1 MKRTFLLL
9 LLIVLGATSVALA
22 ANPPPPPKITAAQVA
37 APSGDTKLV
46 SVFPDAIYDIAV
58 AVAGAGS
65 VEVQDEGATAANFNG
80 DATHAVSQDDFID
93 YMMATIDPDGDGSI
107 ADSALSLYGLTITGS
122 DGLHVGV
129 AGTTKGTVRWYDNT
143 AENVFHFDLY
153 ASNFTENWG
162 IALQTAY
169 PTVNNALFNVDTN
182 GTAGWTDP
190 AAFEPALTAASQ
202 AEMETGT
209 EVGLRSMSPLRVAQ
223 AIAALAASSSGDVL
237 SAGDC
242 TDGACLDGTSDG
254 GTYIRLYDG
263 DSHYTQ
269 LAAGNS
275 TANLTFTLPTSY
287 PGASNALIVSSDAGV
302 LSTVP
307 ATTYQAA
314 DASLGEIAGLTLAQG
329 DILYVGAAGVVYNL
343 GAGVAGQYLKTGG
356 AAANPSW
363 DDPAGSGD
371 ITSVGD
377 SASGAAFTA
386 DGTGNTLYFEG
397 TTANDFEV
405 ALAAANPGADVTVT
419 IPAVAGTI
427 MLGPSGLGTDNILTK
442 TDGTGNLIQATGVSV
457 DDSNNVTGVNSVAA
471 TSHVTAGSYMSIGAD
486 PADAGGIRLPNAT
499 YIYAEAA
506 PAGTDVSLIGLT
518 SGEVITI
525 GDANAAGVTVTPAA
539 TFSGGIANTGT
550 ISAGTWQGTAVA
562 DSYVAD
568 NITLTNITQITNRSL
583 DDIADGSTSQKV
595 AAADVDASG
604 HVNRFYDSDGTGYAT
619 ITGLSVARAITLV
632 DAAQTLANLGSNQAF
647 TGNNTFAGTSGF
659 NGEVTMG
666 ADFNLNANEIQSTGN
681 VVLQLGDNAGSNK
694 FSIQDSDGAEIF
706 LVNSNGGLSAG
717 AVADPY
723 IYFNDND
730 MAAEFAIR
738 SIDTT
743 TDHLAIGTT
752 TDAMAANFTELGYF
766 DADEFYYAGDVDI
779 STGHVYRINGTQIN
793 IGNLGA
799 GGNWTPTGTV
809 NFASSTLQNIGAGTV
824 TDGSSYT
831 TISNNA
837 AHDTINELFEAIN
850 SWAAGISAGTLVA
863 LSDVGGSDVYTAG
876 YLLIGDGTNSYDP
889 KEVTG
894 AITINSSGVT
904 ALSASPVVATALVP
918 DAADGAAIGTTAL
931 EFSDIY
937 LAAGGVIYGENDQSN
952 NLTSS
957 ATGWATSLD
966 FTITGSDLIL
976 GAAGVQ
982 LTGDGDGAIT
992 FLGRGNGSDE
1002 DLTMNLDDTANTVAF
1017 SSSTGVTLLDF
1028 GTIGTATT
1036 GIVTGGAATPVIDD
1050 PDNFAANFTGRNLY
1064 GGTFIANAAG
1074 TAALPDPAVGMNFT
1088 YVMEGANANIID
1100 PLATGTADTITMNGL
1115 AAAQDENITSSTSGA
1130 MCVFQYRA
1138 ANSWMAT
1145 CTGWAE
1151 ATPP

>member
-457 DDSNNVTGVNSVAA
+457 DDSNNVTG
-471 TSHVTAGSYMSIGAD
+471 
-486 PADAGGIRLPNAT
+486 
-499 YIYAEAA
+499 
-506 PAGTDVSLIGLT
+506 
-518 SGEVITI
+518 
-525 GDANAAGVTVTPAA
+525 
-539 TFSGGIANTGT
+539 
-550 ISAGTWQGTAVA
+550 
-562 DSYVAD
+562 
-568 NITLTNITQITNRSL
+568 
-583 DDIADGSTSQKV
+583 
-595 AAADVDASG
+595 
-604 HVNRFYDSDGTGYAT
+604 
-619 ITGLSVARAITLV
+619 
-632 DAAQTLANLGSNQAF
+632 
-647 TGNNTFAGTSGF
+647 
-659 NGEVTMG
+659 
-666 ADFNLNANEIQSTGN
+666 
-681 VVLQLGDNAGSNK
+681 
-694 FSIQDSDGAEIF
+694 
-706 LVNSNGGLSAG
+706 
-717 AVADPY
+717 
-723 IYFNDND
+723 D
-730 MAAEFAIR
+730 M
-738 SIDTT
+738 
-743 TDHLAIGTT
+743 
-752 TDAMAANFTELGYF
+752 
-766 DADEFYYAGDVDI
+766 
-779 STGHVYRINGTQIN
+779 
-793 IGNLGA
+793 
-799 GGNWTPTGTV
+799 
-809 NFASSTLQNIGAGTV
+809 
-824 TDGSSYT
+824 
-831 TISNNA
+831 
-837 AHDTINELFEAIN
+837 
-850 SWAAGISAGTLVA
+850 
-863 LSDVGGSDVYTAG
+863 
-876 YLLIGDGTNSYDP
+876 
-889 KEVTG
+889 
-894 AITINSSGVT
+894 
-904 ALSASPVVATALVP
+904 
-918 DAADGAAIGTTAL
+918 
-931 EFSDIY
+931 
-937 LAAGGVIYGENDQSN
+937 
-952 NLTSS
+952 
-957 ATGWATSLD
+957 
-966 FTITGSDLIL
+966 
-976 GAAGVQ
+976 
-982 LTGDGDGAIT
+982 
-992 FLGRGNGSDE
+992 
-1002 DLTMNLDDTANTVAF
+1002 
-1017 SSSTGVTLLDF
+1017 
-1028 GTIGTATT
+1028 
-1036 GIVTGGAATPVIDD
+1036 
-1050 PDNFAANFTGRNLY
+1050 
-1064 GGTFIANAAG
+1064 
-1074 TAALPDPAVGMNFT
+1074 
-1088 YVMEGANANIID
+1088 
-1100 PLATGTADTITMNGL
+1100 
-1115 AAAQDENITSSTSGA
+1115 
-1130 MCVFQYRA
+1130 
-1138 ANSWMAT
+1138 
-1145 CTGWAE
+1145 
-1151 ATPP
+1151 

>member
-1 MKRTFLLL
+1 MKKWIV
-9 LLIVLGATSVALA
+9 LIVLLA
-22 ANPPPPPKITAAQVA
+22 ASSVLAAPPSPPLPPKITAAQVSS
-37 APSGDTKLV
+37 PSGDTA
-46 SVFPDAIYDIAV
+46 SVTISPDAIYDIAV

-80 DATHAVSQDDFID
+80 DETHAVSQDDFID
-93 YMMATIDPDGDGSI
+93 YMMATIDDDGDGSI
-107 ADSALSLYGLTITGS
+107 ADSTLSIAGLTVSGAG
-122 DGLHVGV
+122 GLELGV
-129 AGTTKGTVRWYDNT
+129 AGTTLGTLKIYSNT
-143 AENVFHFDLY
+143 PANNFSFDLY
-153 ASNFTENWG
+153 GANFTESWG
-162 IALQTAY
+162 IRVPTGY
-169 PTVNNALFNVDTN
+169 PAGANYLFNVDADGTGGFTN
-182 GTAGWTDP
+182 P
-190 AAFEPALTAASQ
+190 ATFEPALSAASQ
-202 AEMETGT
+202 VEMETGT
-209 EVGLRSMSPLRVAQ
+209 EAALRSMSPLRVAQ

-237 SAGDC
+237 SVGDC
-242 TDGACLDGTSDG
+242 TDGACLDGSSDG
-254 GTYIRLYDG
+254 GTYIRLYDSN
-263 DSHYTQ
+263 SHYTQ
-269 LAAGNS
+269 IAAGDS
-275 TANLTFTLPTSY
+275 IGNLTYTLPTAA
-287 PGASNALIVSSDAGV
+287 PAGNNALVV
-302 LSTVP
+302 MSTTGAMSTLP
-307 ATTYQAA
+307 ATTYQPLDGYLTDIA
-314 DASLGEIAGLTLAQG
+314 DETLAQG
-329 DILYVGAAGVVYNL
+329 DILYFDGTDIVNL
-343 GAGVAGQYLKTGG
+343 GPGIAGQYLKTGG

-371 ITSVGD
+371 ITAVGD

-405 ALAAANPGADVTVT
+405 ALTAANPGADVTVT
-419 IPAVAGTI
+419 IPAVAGTL

-442 TDGTGNLIQATGVSV
+442 TDGTGNLIQATGISV
-457 DDSNNVTGVNSVAA
+457 DDSNNVTGANSVAT
-471 TSHVTAGSYMSIGAD
+471 TSHVTAGSYMAIGAD
-486 PADAGGIRLPNAT
+486 PADAGAIRLPNAG
-499 YIYAEAA
+499 YIMSEADI
-506 PAGTDVSLIGLT
+506 AGTDVS
-518 SGEVITI
+518 VI
-525 GDANAAGVTVTPAA
+525 GVTAAEVVAIGASGASGVTITPAT
-539 TFSGGIANTGT
+539 TFTNGIANAGT

-619 ITGLSVARAITLV
+619 ITGLSVAREITLV

-659 NGEVTMG
+659 NGEITMG

-681 VVLQLGDNAGSNK
+681 VVLQLGDAAGSNK
-694 FSIQDSDGAEIF
+694 FSIQDSGGVEVFAI
-706 LVNSNGGLSAG
+706 NSDGGLSAG

-730 MAAEFAIR
+730 MATEFAIR

-743 TDHLAIGTT
+743 VDHLAIGTT

-766 DADEFYYAGDVDI
+766 DADELYYAGDVDI

-809 NFASSTLQNIGAGTV
+809 NFGSSTLQSIGAGTV
-824 TDGSSYT
+824 TDGSSYS

-837 AHDTINELFEAIN
+837 AHDTVNELFAAIN
-850 SWAAGISAGTLVA
+850 TWASGVSAGTLVS
-863 LSDVGGSDVYTAG
+863 LSDVGGSDVYTSG
-876 YLLIGDGTNSYDP
+876 YLLIGDGTDSFDP
-889 KEVTG
+889 KEVSG

-904 ALSASPVVATALVP
+904 ALTVADSTDATSFVAIFDSATGSLSAKTDAGLTYNASTGMLTATGLTGPLTGNASTATAAASQVITDNAIITA
-918 DAADGAAIGTTAL
+918 DAADIADNDYAKFTANGVEGRSYAEVL
-931 EFSDIY
+931 SDIG
-937 LAAGGVIYGENDQSN
+937 A
-952 NLTSS
+952 S
-957 ATGWATSLD
+957 ATTHTRQDS
-966 FTITGSDLIL
+966 
-976 GAAGVQ
+976 
-982 LTGDGDGAIT
+982 
-992 FLGRGNGSDE
+992 
-1002 DLTMNLDDTANTVAF
+1002 
-1017 SSSTGVTLLDF
+1017 
-1028 GTIGTATT
+1028 
-1036 GIVTGGAATPVIDD
+1036 ATPVIDD
-1050 PDNFAANFTGRNLY
+1050 PDNFAANFTGDNLY

-1115 AAAQDENITSSTSGA
+1115 AAASDENITSSTSGA